1 LPSLLLSRLSRASFC
16 WSASYSLW
24 SLSMPR
30 SRLWVPDTRRDRRLA
45 CCLSAAAA
53 ALASAG
59 VAAAAGAATAGAGL
73 DATPGAARM
82 LLGQRTERP
91 AAVVAVPLGA
101 ELPLAGATLGC
112 VAVRARPNARA
123 TLGFWTPLLSVDNG
137 ADGCLAADL
146 VSTPVRCCCCC
157 CCAVGVALPAL
168 PALDTLVVYLGV
180 LTFSLSVAAL
190 LGVALG
196 FAFLGA
202 CCSQV
207 ILLVLAEAGLNAGR

>member
-1 LPSLLLSRLSRASFC
+1 
-16 WSASYSLW
+16 
-24 SLSMPR
+24 
-30 SRLWVPDTRRDRRLA
+30 
-45 CCLSAAAA
+45 
-53 ALASAG
+53 
-59 VAAAAGAATAGAGL
+59 
-73 DATPGAARM
+73 M

-91 AAVVAVPLGA
+91 AAAVAGPLGA
-101 ELPLAGATLGC
+101 ELPLAVGTLGC

-123 TLGFWTPLLSVDNG
+123 TLGFWTPLLSADSG
-137 ADGCLAADL
+137 ADGCFAADL

-202 CCSQV
+202 CCSLV
-207 ILLVLAEAGLNAGR
+207 LLLVLAEAGLNAGR